1 MLSPATLDLLDA
13 YWSRFLGLPDGQ
25 LRPTAPRVVVHAELG
40 GYAGMYA
47 QSFGAAPVVSLPAWA
62 VRRYGR
68 AAAEAAGAGLVD
80 DDRWRGVFGDL
91 LERVIGPAEI
101 RYADAGTLRPA
112 PREAR
117 VRLLD
122 AADAPALER
131 LRRACSETEWEHG
144 GRELGAGLIAGVFAE
159 DELAAVA
166 GYEVWDGTIAH
177 IGIVT
182 HPAHRGRGL
191 GASAVHHVAR
201 AALRSGLVP
210 QYRALASN
218 TPSLRIAAR
227 LGFVPYAESLAVRL
241 RVPATHESA

>member
-1 MLSPATLDLLDA
+1 MLSPATLDLLDD

-25 LRPTAPRVVVHAELG
+25 LRPAAPRVVVHAELG

-47 QSFGAAPVVSLPAWA
+47 QSFGAAPVVSLPEWA
-62 VRRYGR
+62 VVGYGS
-68 AAAEAAGAGLVD
+68 AAADAAGAGLVD
-80 DDRWRGVFGDL
+80 DPRWGGVFGGL

-112 PREAR
+112 SRDAR

-122 AADAPALER
+122 AADEPALQR
-131 LRRACSETEWEHG
+131 LKGACSQTEWEHG
-144 GRELGAGLIAGVFAE
+144 GRELGTHVVAGVFVE
-159 DELAAVA
+159 DELVAVA
-166 GYEVWDGTIAH
+166 GYEVWDGAIAH

-191 GASAVHHVAR
+191 GAGAVHHVAR

-210 QYRALASN
+210 QYRALVSN
-218 TPSLRIAAR
+218 TPSLRIAER
-227 LGFVPYAESLAVRL
+227 LGFVLCARSLAVRL
-241 RVPATHESA
+241 RVPADP